1 MKTTVLLIS
10 CVPLSAEGRC
20 SWHDA
25 TPLAGGVKDFPSP
38 SSLLVQVVVAAGA
51 ARLDPDSSVGLVRRG
66 CPAWGGCVAP
76 SAPKC
81 AVLRVRGGGKAF
93 RERRAALQEWKER
106 LWRNAR
112 AGHKDEIR
120 NLLKKKVGSLD
131 AADPVHGW
139 TGLHWA
145 AAAGHAEI
153 VQILIQAGA
162 SVNARDK
169 HESTPLHWA
178 AATGQQSVLPVL
190 TRGGGNLH
198 MRDKRGRT
206 PIGVAVKHQQEFA
219 AEASARC
226 TIPA

>member
-1 MKTTVLLIS
+1 MIS
-10 CVPLSAEGRC
+10 
-20 SWHDA
+20 
-25 TPLAGGVKDFPSP
+25 
-38 SSLLVQVVVAAGA
+38 
-51 ARLDPDSSVGLVRRG
+51 
-66 CPAWGGCVAP
+66 AWGGRGDGVASP
-76 SAPKC
+76 APRC
-81 AVLRVRGGGKAF
+81 GVLRVRGGGRAF
-93 RERRAALQEWKER
+93 QERRAALREWKER

-112 AGHKDEIR
+112 GGHKQEIR
-120 NLLKKKVGSLD
+120 NLLKKKIGSID

-198 MRDKRGRT
+198 MKDKRGRT

-219 AEASARC
+219 AEASD
-226 TIPA
+226 PF